1 MQDLHQHRKSDN
13 ERNQY
18 RMCVLSNP
26 NFNIGSH
33 ERSTAETFYQQEIS
47 NGSDRKSSKQT
58 YGIFKM
64 LGIVKSK
71 NETGNPLHQ
80 HSENKS
86 NGDRKKNG

>member
-1 MQDLHQHRKSDN
+1 MQDLHQHRKADN
-13 ERNQY
+13 KRNQN
-18 RMCVLSNP
+18 RMRVFGYPCL
-26 NFNIGSH
+26 NIGGH
-33 ERSTAETFYQQEIS
+33 ERSTSETFYQQEIGNGS
-47 NGSDRKSSKQT
+47 NGKPSEQT